1 MGRGSMETM
10 ADPREESAT
19 ASVVPAMSQPTTG
32 LPTLIMSSVVRASH
46 QGESHGGVYLV
57 DMASDSIDQVLDWD
71 DPSIDWEGR
80 GGDRG
85 LRGIAFSD
93 DRVLLAASDEIF
105 IHDRGFRPLGSIRN
119 RYLRHCHEITT
130 SGHRLFITSTGFDSV
145 LEYDLAAQ
153 RFIKGYCLRF
163 GMLWRVRRLRRGL
176 KVHPRPKLST
186 FDPNGADGPEPGDT
200 SHINSVVFQDGT
212 LYVSG
217 VGLRNVWGVRD
228 DALRSYARIP
238 YGSHNARP
246 FRDGVLLNHT
256 ETDRIAFV
264 SRRGQVLRSFPL
276 SHYEPGQLLHSGLS
290 TDLARQAFGRGLAV
304 VSDDLIVGGSSP
316 ATVTAYRF
324 DPPEV
329 LKSINVSLDI
339 RNAVHGLEVW
349 PRDR

>member
-1 MGRGSMETM
+1 MDPM
-10 ADPREESAT
+10 ADPAGRESAAAT
-19 ASVVPAMSQPTTG
+19 VLPPTPRPANG
-32 LPTLIMSSVVRASH
+32 LPTVIMSSVVRASH

-57 DMASDSIDQVLDWD
+57 DMATDSIEQVLDWD

-93 DRVLLAASDEIF
+93 DRVFLAASDEIF
-105 IHDRGFRPLGSIRN
+105 IYDRGFRPLGSIRN
-119 RYLRHCHEITT
+119 PYLRHCHEITT

-145 LEYDLAAQ
+145 LEYDLAAG
-153 RFIKGYCLRF
+153 RFVKGYCLRF
-163 GMLWRVRRLRRGL
+163 GRLWRVRRLRRSLG
-176 KVHPRPKLST
+176 VHPRPRLST
-186 FDPNGADGPEPGDT
+186 FDPNEPNGPEPGDT
-200 SHINSVVFQDGT
+200 SHINSVVFKDDT

-217 VGLRNVWGVRD
+217 VGLRNVWSVRD
-228 DALRSYARIP
+228 DGLQSYARIP

-256 ETDRIAFV
+256 ETDRIAFI
-264 SRRGQVLRSFPL
+264 SRAGRSLRSFPL
-276 SHYEPGQLLHSGLS
+276 SHYEPDRLLHSGLS

-316 ATVTAYRF
+316 ATLTAYQF
-324 DPPEV
+324 DPPEI
-329 LKSINVSLDI
+329 LKSINVSMDI

-349 PRDR
+349 AATSGAGL